1 MSSIERIQGITPD
14 LTKEN
19 VDKLLALF
27 PDVATEITNPQT
39 GEAERAV
46 DFDALRERLGDVA
59 EGNRKRYQFTWPGKR
74 EAKRLA
80 RKPIAKPYD
89 RLRNAAKIGTPP
101 RTCTSRA
108 TTSTH

>member
-1 MSSIERIQGITPD
+1 MSDIEKIHGITPD

-27 PDVATEITNPQT
+27 PEVATEITNPQT
-39 GEAERAV
+39 GATERAV
-46 DFDALRERLGDVA
+46 DFDALKERLGDVA
-59 EGNRKRYQFTWPGKR
+59 EGNRERYQFTWPGKR

-80 RKPIAKPYD
+80 SPSPRPCGQS
-89 RLRNAAKIGTPP
+89 RNAARIGTPR
-101 RTCTSRA
+101 RTSISRA

>member
-1 MSSIERIQGITPD
+1 MNGIERIQGITPD

-39 GEAERAV
+39 GATERAV
-46 DFDALRERLGDVA
+46 DFDALKERLGDVA
-59 EGNRKRYQFTWPGKR
+59 EGNRERYQFTWPGN
-74 EAKRLA
+74 A
-80 RKPIAKPYD
+80 RRSDSPASPSPKPCD
-89 RLRNAAKIGTPP
+89 RSRNAARTGTLP
-101 RTCTSRA
+101 RICTSKA